1 MQADEKGSRC
11 ESGATAITVFGR
23 NGNRRLGRQPLS
35 GLLEKAFL
43 LRPRVGAKSQETCH
57 RDRQSTSGQTGSCSA
72 NRPSASSA
80 KQVSGLRGRM
90 AGLCTGSSCVVCG
103 RIFVFRHQGTVVRQ
117 RPGAAVS
124 VASRITICAGR
135 ESGSPSP
142 SSLPGGRSRP
152 FPDEKGGAALPRET
166 GVHLQKNKGY
176 GNDPCSLST

>member
-1 MQADEKGSRC
+1 MVSAMQADEKGSRC

-80 KQVSGLRGRM
+80 KQASGLRGRM
-90 AGLCTGSSCVVCG
+90 AGLCTGFLLRCLREDFCFSSSGDGC
-103 RIFVFRHQGTVVRQ
+103 
-117 RPGAAVS
+117 
-124 VASRITICAGR
+124 AST
-135 ESGSPSP
+135 S
-142 SSLPGGRSRP
+142 RSRRLCSFADHDMRRKRVGQPFSFFPARRKVSP
-152 FPDEKGGAALPRET
+152 FPR
-166 GVHLQKNKGY
+166 
-176 GNDPCSLST
+176 

>member
-72 NRPSASSA
+72 NRPIRLLRYTVIWTAGTHGRLMYRFLLRCLREDFCFSSSGDGCASTS
-80 KQVSGLRGRM
+80 
-90 AGLCTGSSCVVCG
+90 
-103 RIFVFRHQGTVVRQ
+103 
-117 RPGAAVS
+117 
-124 VASRITICAGR
+124 
-135 ESGSPSP
+135 
-142 SSLPGGRSRP
+142 RSRRLCSFADHDMRRKRVGQPFSFFPARRKVSP
-152 FPDEKGGAALPRET
+152 FPG
-166 GVHLQKNKGY
+166 
-176 GNDPCSLST
+176 